1 MDTIL
6 SLLERFKEPSSWAG
20 IGVLLSLF
28 GVNIAPEGMT
38 QIVAVITAI
47 CGVLAFF
54 LNEHGKHT
62 PTEAPK

>member
-1 MDTIL
+1 MDTFL

-38 QIVAVITAI
+38 IVVTLATAI
-47 CGVLAFF
+47 CGALAFF
-54 LNEHGKHT
+54 LNERKKTDPTTGK
-62 PTEAPK
+62 